1 MTACKLIEVYQDVI
15 DYKDNGEDNLK
26 YIVPI
31 GDLPSASRLGEVIMT
46 DLYQEV
52 VDGEDGYKNDNHIY
66 ESLYEVSNGSGGK
79 LNILKQQS
87 LIDKN
92 IEDTNSTKNVGTK
105 KIEYSAKETKRRV
118 PLNDRSN
125 WTLSPTCG
133 DDYFNDAEKCIIAS
147 EPHNKNS
154 KNVKKK
160 NDKNNNSSL
169 FSKLKNKRTQDQFQ
183 VQHIPSNQSSKKSS
197 INTHESANHAATT
210 KIEKTSPW
218 QLSRYS
224 NFLSQNRQSKKN
236 LEEDNPNPNLIT
248 SSEVGIEKLYEKGK
262 DKKLK
267 DSMIMSYQDTFI
279 YIFVKQNTQKLFN
292 SSFKKKMVNG

>member
-31 GDLPSASRLGEVIMT
+31 GDVPSASRLGEVIMT
-46 DLYQEV
+46 DLYHEV
-52 VDGEDGYKNDNHIY
+52 VDGEGSYKNDNHIY
-66 ESLYEVSNGSGGK
+66 ESLYEVSNGNGEK
-79 LNILKQQS
+79 LNILKRQS

-118 PLNDRSN
+118 PLNDCSN
-125 WTLSPTCG
+125 WTLSSTCG

-183 VQHIPSNQSSKKSS
+183 VQHIPSTQSSKKSS
-197 INTHESANHAATT
+197 IDTHESAKHAATT

-267 DSMIMSYQDTFI
+267 DSMILSYKI
-279 YIFVKQNTQKLFN
+279 PLYIF
-292 SSFKKKMVNG
+292 S

>member
-31 GDLPSASRLGEVIMT
+31 GDLPSASRPGEVIMT

-66 ESLYEVSNGSGGK
+66 ESLYEVSNGNGEK
-79 LNILKQQS
+79 LNILKRQS

-183 VQHIPSNQSSKKSS
+183 VQHIPSTQSSKKSS
-197 INTHESANHAATT
+197 IDTHESAKHAATT

-262 DKKLK
+262 DKKPK

-279 YIFVKQNTQKLFN
+279 YIFVKQHTQKFFYL
-292 SSFKKKMVNG
+292 SLKRLMVNG

>member
-87 LIDKN
+87 LIDKS

-118 PLNDRSN
+118 PLNDCSN
-125 WTLSPTCG
+125 WTLSSTCG

-169 FSKLKNKRTQDQFQ
+169 FSKLKNKQTQDQFQ
-183 VQHIPSNQSSKKSS
+183 VQHITSNQSSKKSS
-197 INTHESANHAATT
+197 INTHESAKHAATT

-236 LEEDNPNPNLIT
+236 FEEDNPNPNLIT

-267 DSMIMSYQDTFI
+267 EGMILSY
-279 YIFVKQNTQKLFN
+279 
-292 SSFKKKMVNG
+292 

>member
-31 GDLPSASRLGEVIMT
+31 GDLPSASRPGEVIMT

-183 VQHIPSNQSSKKSS
+183 VQHIPSTQSSKKSS
-197 INTHESANHAATT
+197 IDTHESAKHAATT

-279 YIFVKQNTQKLFN
+279 YIFVKQHTQKLFYL
-292 SSFKKKMVNG
+292 SLKRLMVNG

>member
-15 DYKDNGEDNLK
+15 DYKDNVEDNLK

-31 GDLPSASRLGEVIMT
+31 GNGPSASRLGEVILT
-46 DLYQEV
+46 DLYHEV
-52 VDGEDGYKNDNHIY
+52 VDGEGSYKNDNHIY
-66 ESLYEVSNGSGGK
+66 ESLYEVSNGNKGK
-79 LNILKQQS
+79 LNISQQQS

-92 IEDTNSTKNVGTK
+92 IEDTNSTKNIGTR
-105 KIEYSAKETKRRV
+105 KIKYSAKETKRRV
-118 PLNDRSN
+118 PLNDCSN
-125 WTLSPTCG
+125 WTLSSTCG
-133 DDYFNDAEKCIIAS
+133 DDYFNDAGKCIIAS

-160 NDKNNNSSL
+160 NDKNNNKSL
-169 FSKLKNKRTQDQFQ
+169 FSKLKNNRTQGQFQ
-183 VQHIPSNQSSKKSS
+183 VQHIPSNQSSQKSS
-197 INTHESANHAATT
+197 ISTHDSAKHAATT

-267 DSMIMSYQDTFI
+267 YSMILSYQDTFI
-279 YIFVKQNTQKLFN
+279 YIFVK
-292 SSFKKKMVNG
+292 